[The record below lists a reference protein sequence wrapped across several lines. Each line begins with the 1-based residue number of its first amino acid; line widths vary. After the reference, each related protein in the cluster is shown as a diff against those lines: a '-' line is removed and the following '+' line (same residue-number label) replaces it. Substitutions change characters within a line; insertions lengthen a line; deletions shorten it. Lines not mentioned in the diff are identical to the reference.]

1 MKKLL
6 LLLALSGCVAAGHAQ
21 EILLGTDFK
30 MYFDNK
36 EFGSNEFAVPGLDIE
51 SGTDFAARL
60 TPRVGIRWDEKNTL
74 VIAADMIKNFGTQ
87 ESAYLSEIKPVFYY
101 QFQTPKVTAAAGI
114 FTRDMMHDD
123 YSTAF
128 FSESERFFHNR
139 MNGALAQ
146 YNGKR
151 DSYVEFVCDW
161 EGMYSTLSRE
171 KFRILLAGRHYLD
184 TFYYGFNYSM
194 FHYAGQQGAPIE
206 NVVDLQLL
214 NPCVGVRFNA
224 FFDFDI
230 KLGALLTAQRDRSFG
245 HSWEK
250 PCMGEFAFRISR
262 WGLSLDERLYV
273 GDNIT
278 LPNSAII
285 LYSTTEFTRDNSAKY
300 PVGKKV
306 TLDLSAA
313 QYAPYGNLREL
324 KNVVVTV
331 SDDPAVEVAVPT
343 LSAATLNEG
352 NYQGQYVRVT
362 NLTPQSS
369 FVGEAWATSAKR
381 VVRFDAAGGET
392 VQSYMATA
400 TDAAGFAAITIA
412 DKTGALLGTAEQNFK
427 NIQVIP
433 TTPSDVAAFVASGAS
448 LGISPED
455 NLVLASTSGA
465 TATVTVTA
473 NIAWTATMSG
483 DGFTISPQGGD
494 NNGTVT
500 VTATAANETSASKDL
515 GSITFSG
522 EGVTPLTLR
531 VAQAAKPSAEPKT
544 VPSSRGWLLLRA
556 PRLRSESGRDRPFR
570 DISPPTTRAA
580 TFTR

>member
-1 MKKLL
+1 MKKSNFWKL
-6 LLLALSGCVAAGHAQ
+6 LSGTVFFATVALASCVDDNDDKGMPYLEVTPDVLTFNADGAPEGASAFTVKSNRPWTLEVLEGSDWVTPSATQGSGDGTVEFTIPASNVGRIAKLSFNLKNAYGAYWTKEVTIEQGEAPKAGEVSALVAY
-21 EILLGTDFK
+21 IKNTWPSL
-30 MYFDNK
+30 
-36 EFGSNEFAVPGLDIE
+36 E
-51 SGTDFAARL
+51 SGTEELNYSQKTIPA
-60 TPRVGIRWDEKNTL
+60 
-74 VIAADMIKNFGTQ
+74 VILANNEGGNNFG
-87 ESAYLSEIKPVFYY
+87 K
-101 QFQTPKVTAAAGI
+101 
-114 FTRDMMHDD
+114 
-123 YSTAF
+123 
-128 FSESERFFHNR
+128 
-139 MNGALAQ
+139 
-146 YNGKR
+146 
-151 DSYVEFVCDW
+151 
-161 EGMYSTLSRE
+161 
-171 KFRILLAGRHYLD
+171 
-184 TFYYGFNYSM
+184 
-194 FHYAGQQGAPIE
+194 
-206 NVVDLQLL
+206 
-214 NPCVGVRFNA
+214 
-224 FFDFDI
+224 
-230 KLGALLTAQRDRSFG
+230 
-245 HSWEK
+245 
-250 PCMGEFAFRISR
+250 
-262 WGLSLDERLYV
+262 LYV

-306 TLDLSAA
+306 TLDLVGRPVCALRQSARA
-313 QYAPYGNLREL
+313 EERRGDR
-324 KNVVVTV
+324 
-331 SDDPAVEVAVPT
+331 SPT
-343 LSAATLNEG
+343 IPPSRWPCRRFRPRRSTRAIIRGSMSGSRTSRRSRRSSARRGRLPPSASCASM
-352 NYQGQYVRVT
+352 
-362 NLTPQSS
+362 PP
-369 FVGEAWATSAKR
+369 EA
-381 VVRFDAAGGET
+381 ET

-544 VPSSRGWLLLRA
+544 GLPNSVAFVKGLAPASGAEASLGEWTGQTVQGYIAANDAGGNPLPDDLRRG
-556 PRLRSESGRDRPFR
+556 
-570 DISPPTTRAA
+570 
-580 TFTR
+580 

>member
-139 MNGALAQ
+139 MNGVLAQ

-151 DSYVEFVCDW
+151 NSYVEFVCDW

-224 FFDFDI
+224 FFDFNEAAVV
-230 KLGALLTAQRDRSFG
+230 GQVG
-245 HSWEK
+245 H
-250 PCMGEFAFRISR
+250 
-262 WGLSLDERLYV
+262 
-273 GDNIT
+273 
-278 LPNSAII
+278 
-285 LYSTTEFTRDNSAKY
+285 
-300 PVGKKV
+300 
-306 TLDLSAA
+306 
-313 QYAPYGNLREL
+313 
-324 KNVVVTV
+324 
-331 SDDPAVEVAVPT
+331 
-343 LSAATLNEG
+343 
-352 NYQGQYVRVT
+352 
-362 NLTPQSS
+362 
-369 FVGEAWATSAKR
+369 ATSQ
-381 VVRFDAAGGET
+381 F
-392 VQSYMATA
+392 
-400 TDAAGFAAITIA
+400 
-412 DKTGALLGTAEQNFK
+412 GTFR
-427 NIQVIP
+427 
-433 TTPSDVAAFVASGAS
+433 
-448 LGISPED
+448 
-455 NLVLASTSGA
+455 
-465 TATVTVTA
+465 
-473 NIAWTATMSG
+473 
-483 DGFTISPQGGD
+483 
-494 NNGTVT
+494 
-500 VTATAANETSASKDL
+500 
-515 GSITFSG
+515 ITFSDSYPRIFAQLFQAQG
-522 EGVTPLTLR
+522 YTGTFAVELQHFNSDF
-531 VAQAAKPSAEPKT
+531 VAHVDDFARMLNAFPGHVSDVQQAVNAAQINECT
-544 VPSSRGWLLLRA
+544 VV
-556 PRLRSESGRDRPFR
+556 SEVLNDTFNFHAFLQVFQQLIALCAVFGFDNG
-570 DISPPTTRAA
+570 TTRNNNVVALLIQLDYFEFKLFAFQVQSVTHRTNVYQRTWQERTNTVQLNSEAA
-580 TFTR
+580 LNFAVDNTGNSFSIFVSFFQRDPGFVTFSFLTGQQSFTEAVFYCVQSNVNFVTYLDFQLALGVFELLSRDGGLRFQTSVNQYYVFVDSNNNATNDRTRAGFDFF

>member
-123 YSTAF
+123 DYSTAF

-139 MNGALAQ
+139 MNGVLAQ

-151 DSYVEFVCDW
+151 NSYVEFVCDW

-245 HSWEK
+245 HSWGK
-250 PCMGEFAFRISR
+250 PCMGEFA
-262 WGLSLDERLYV
+262 LDRK
-273 GDNIT
+273 
-278 LPNSAII
+278 S
-285 LYSTTEFTRDNSAKY
+285 
-300 PVGKKV
+300 
-306 TLDLSAA
+306 
-313 QYAPYGNLREL
+313 
-324 KNVVVTV
+324 VV
-331 SDDPAVEVAVPT
+331 
-343 LSAATLNEG
+343 
-352 NYQGQYVRVT
+352 
-362 NLTPQSS
+362 
-369 FVGEAWATSAKR
+369 
-381 VVRFDAAGGET
+381 
-392 VQSYMATA
+392 
-400 TDAAGFAAITIA
+400 
-412 DKTGALLGTAEQNFK
+412 
-427 NIQVIP
+427 
-433 TTPSDVAAFVASGAS
+433 
-448 LGISPED
+448 
-455 NLVLASTSGA
+455 
-465 TATVTVTA
+465 
-473 NIAWTATMSG
+473 
-483 DGFTISPQGGD
+483 
-494 NNGTVT
+494 
-500 VTATAANETSASKDL
+500 
-515 GSITFSG
+515 
-522 EGVTPLTLR
+522 
-531 VAQAAKPSAEPKT
+531 
-544 VPSSRGWLLLRA
+544 
-556 PRLRSESGRDRPFR
+556 
-570 DISPPTTRAA
+570 
-580 TFTR
+580 

>member
-123 YSTAF
+123 DYSTAF

-139 MNGALAQ
+139 MNGVLAQ

-151 DSYVEFVCDW
+151 NSYVEFVCDW

-230 KLGALLTAQRDRSFG
+230 KLGALLTAQRDR
-245 HSWEK
+245 
-250 PCMGEFAFRISR
+250 
-262 WGLSLDERLYV
+262 LYV
-273 GDNIT
+273 GDNIHPFFYGHELEDGT
-278 LPNSAII
+278 PL
-285 LYSTTEFTRDNSAKY
+285 
-300 PVGKKV
+300 
-306 TLDLSAA
+306 
-313 QYAPYGNLREL
+313 PYGREL
-324 KNVVVTV
+324 YPAESFFRTDQKVYSRTALSYRRSFFNDTV
-331 SDDPAVEVAVPT
+331 S
-343 LSAATLNEG
+343 
-352 NYQGQYVRVT
+352 VRA
-362 NLTPQSS
+362 
-369 FVGEAWATSAKR
+369 E
-381 VVRFDAAGGET
+381 
-392 VQSYMATA
+392 
-400 TDAAGFAAITIA
+400 FAAHHDGTA
-412 DKTGALLGTAEQNFK
+412 LGTQ
-427 NIQVIP
+427 QM
-433 TTPSDVAAFVASGAS
+433 
-448 LGISPED
+448 
-455 NLVLASTSGA
+455 LV
-465 TATVTVTA
+465 V
-473 NIAWTATMSG
+473 
-483 DGFTISPQGGD
+483 
-494 NNGTVT
+494 
-500 VTATAANETSASKDL
+500 
-515 GSITFSG
+515 
-522 EGVTPLTLR
+522 GVKLL
-531 VAQAAKPSAEPKT
+531 KT
-544 VPSSRGWLLLRA
+544 VYNSKNHKK
-556 PRLRSESGRDRPFR
+556 
-570 DISPPTTRAA
+570 
-580 TFTR
+580 

>member
-123 YSTAF
+123 DYSTAF

-139 MNGALAQ
+139 MNGVLAQ

-151 DSYVEFVCDW
+151 NSYVEFVCDW

-250 PCMGEFAFRISR
+250 PCMASSPSGSAA
-262 WGLSLDERLYV
+262 
-273 GDNIT
+273 GDCRSTNASMSAT
-278 LPNSAII
+278 TSTPSSTDMNSKTAHRSPTAASCTPPRVSSAPTRRCTAARRSPTAARS
-285 LYSTTEFTRDNSAKY
+285 STTRSRSA
-300 PVGKKV
+300 
-306 TLDLSAA
+306 
-313 QYAPYGNLREL
+313 
-324 KNVVVTV
+324 
-331 SDDPAVEVAVPT
+331 
-343 LSAATLNEG
+343 
-352 NYQGQYVRVT
+352 
-362 NLTPQSS
+362 
-369 FVGEAWATSAKR
+369 
-381 VVRFDAAGGET
+381 
-392 VQSYMATA
+392 
-400 TDAAGFAAITIA
+400 
-412 DKTGALLGTAEQNFK
+412 
-427 NIQVIP
+427 
-433 TTPSDVAAFVASGAS
+433 
-448 LGISPED
+448 
-455 NLVLASTSGA
+455 
-465 TATVTVTA
+465 
-473 NIAWTATMSG
+473 
-483 DGFTISPQGGD
+483 
-494 NNGTVT
+494 
-500 VTATAANETSASKDL
+500 
-515 GSITFSG
+515 
-522 EGVTPLTLR
+522 
-531 VAQAAKPSAEPKT
+531 
-544 VPSSRGWLLLRA
+544 
-556 PRLRSESGRDRPFR
+556 RS
-570 DISPPTTRAA
+570 SPPTTTARPWEPSKCWSWG
-580 TFTR
+580 

>member
-36 EFGSNEFAVPGLDIE
+36 DFGSNEFAVPGLDIE

-123 YSTAF
+123 DYSTAF

-139 MNGALAQ
+139 MNGVLAQ

-214 NPCVGVRFNA
+214 TPCVGVRFNA

-262 WGLSLDERLYV
+262 WGLSLDERL
-273 GDNIT
+273 
-278 LPNSAII
+278 
-285 LYSTTEFTRDNSAKY
+285 
-300 PVGKKV
+300 
-306 TLDLSAA
+306 
-313 QYAPYGNLREL
+313 
-324 KNVVVTV
+324 
-331 SDDPAVEVAVPT
+331 
-343 LSAATLNEG
+343 
-352 NYQGQYVRVT
+352 
-362 NLTPQSS
+362 
-369 FVGEAWATSAKR
+369 
-381 VVRFDAAGGET
+381 
-392 VQSYMATA
+392 
-400 TDAAGFAAITIA
+400 
-412 DKTGALLGTAEQNFK
+412 
-427 NIQVIP
+427 
-433 TTPSDVAAFVASGAS
+433 
-448 LGISPED
+448 
-455 NLVLASTSGA
+455 
-465 TATVTVTA
+465 
-473 NIAWTATMSG
+473 
-483 DGFTISPQGGD
+483 
-494 NNGTVT
+494 
-500 VTATAANETSASKDL
+500 
-515 GSITFSG
+515 
-522 EGVTPLTLR
+522 
-531 VAQAAKPSAEPKT
+531 
-544 VPSSRGWLLLRA
+544 
-556 PRLRSESGRDRPFR
+556 
-570 DISPPTTRAA
+570 
-580 TFTR
+580 